1 MCVCVC
7 VCVCVFTHPLQFGE
21 SACAFKFHSCLK
33 VCPTQLQ
40 FLGDICTAACDSMVK
55 SEANCILASRSLMER
70 CWWLEAGIFPDTC
83 SSSQHQTEDRGFGSG
98 WEETTAE
105 HPTRVLRL
113 SNTRFTLE
121 PRITPKLAFKTPTMV
136 PKSLWLRLE
145 GDVRYM

>member
-1 MCVCVC
+1 MCVR
-7 VCVCVFTHPLQFGE
+7 VCVFVFSLTHDSLGGA
-21 SACAFKFHSCLK
+21 ACAFKFHSCLK

-40 FLGDICTAACDSMVK
+40 FLGDICTGACASMVK
-55 SEANCILASRSLMER
+55 SEANCILASRSLER
-70 CWWLEAGIFPDTC
+70 HWWLEASILPDTC
-83 SSSQHQTEDRGFGSG
+83 SSSQHQTEDPGFGSAG
-98 WEETTAE
+98 RRQRQSIDQS
-105 HPTRVLRL
+105 PQNS